1 VVDCI
6 GNFWEIAAHLS
17 EESECCKLISTQDSP
32 SREQFNGRKNYNL
45 SLQNLLDPPFHP
57 VTLADKH
64 RFMSGD
70 VCGCKEKGRDYNE
83 CAHLLKCCWNVCLKI

>member
-1 VVDCI
+1 VNVA
-6 GNFWEIAAHLS
+6 NLS
-17 EESECCKLISTQDSP
+17 PLKILLRVNNLMEGKIIIS
-32 SREQFNGRKNYNL
+32 